1 MWSLR
6 QKPNGSFY
14 LTYDRFR
21 RHSWNLRGLWEYVG
35 PQENSHTAHSVRMN
49 RAAGYLC
56 CNDDE
61 GGVRVLV
68 LEE

>member
-6 QKPNGSFY
+6 RKQDGSFY

-21 RHSWNLRGLWEYVG
+21 RFSNNFRGIWEYVG
-35 PQENSHTAHSVRMN
+35 PQDNTYTHHCVRVNENAGHLTA
-49 RAAGYLC
+49 
-56 CNDDE
+56 NDDE

-68 LEE
+68 LED